1 MTKIPDTTQLRV
13 VAVHKETFET
23 IEKIMTYSEWINIK
37 KNTKYNYYAYQI
49 N

>member
-1 MTKIPDTTQLRV
+1 MTKLPDTTQLRV
-13 VAVHKETFET
+13 VAVHKDTFET

-37 KNTKYNYYAYQI
+37 KNKKYNYYAYQI